1 MFLDEFKQ
9 VLSNIFEK
17 DARIKYFEMY
27 NNVPSHFIEIEVY
40 WRVPN
45 KDSYKN
51 SLRISYTEYENTP
64 ANVMI
69 KNTFDR
75 LQRDFEKTILG
86 VD

>member
-27 NNVPSHFIEIEVY
+27 DNEPGHFIEIIVY
-40 WRVPN
+40 WRLPN
-45 KDSYKN
+45 KASYES
-51 SLRISYTEYENTP
+51 SLCISYVEYENTP

>member
-27 NNVPSHFIEIEVY
+27 NNEPGHFIEIHVY
-40 WRVPN
+40 WRLPN
-45 KDSYKN
+45 KGSYEN
-51 SLRISYTEYENTP
+51 SLRISYAEYENTP
-64 ANVMI
+64 AKVMI
-69 KNTFDR
+69 KNTFNR